1 MSRYHFEEQEL
12 KLIEGSSIPCAVYQF
27 IDKRVVTIA
36 LSSAFC
42 EMLHYESMEEAY
54 RLMDNDMYRDVHP
67 EDAAWVANA
76 AVQFATQGGEY
87 NVVYR
92 TKVGEDYIILHA
104 IGHHVFMPTGER
116 LAVIHYVNEGIC
128 QDEDFDRAGLHR
140 IQTQFIESRRQGGKY
155 GYDYLT
161 GLPEMNYFFELGEAA
176 KERYLDEGDAGYIL
190 FMNLNGMKSFNLS
203 FGYAEGDRLIQAF
216 SRLLVRYFSN
226 DNCCR
231 TTADHFAVYTNKPD
245 IEEVL
250 KNLME
255 DAKHING
262 GNALPVRIGVY
273 SATLGWISVAAA
285 CDMAKLACD
294 SVENEFASTY
304 TFFDQEMVNRYEGK
318 HYILEN
324 IDRAIEEG
332 WLQVY
337 YQPIIRAAN
346 GRVSDEEALAR
357 WIDPNRGLIP
367 PEEFIPILEEA
378 KLTYKMDLYVADQ
391 VLKKINMLKKAGLY
405 LVPNSINLSRTD
417 FYACDMVEEIDRRVQ
432 EAGVERRFIT
442 IELTESYVMEDTDFI
457 RVQVERFQKLGYRV
471 WMDDFGSG
479 YSTPDLLQKI
489 HFDVVKIDKNFVDK
503 IETSEENR
511 VIITELMRLAAGL
524 GSETV
529 AEGVE
534 TDAQVE
540 FLKEIGCTRLQ
551 GFNYCQAI
559 PVEKIFERYEKGI
572 QVGFENPEE
581 SEYYSAIGN
590 INLYDMSFSIE
601 DSDSESTVHY
611 FDTMPMC
618 IMETKEEGMRLVRGN
633 KSYREFMS
641 RYYPGVEP
649 DERKVFTYEQCQ
661 MSREHIYSIL
671 EEKSDGEGHTV
682 DLRGSKGDVIHVYS
696 RRIAKNPVN
705 GSISVALMV
714 LGCEEKEQAQ
724 KRWEENERLAQ
735 ERKTYNRIMALS
747 GDFLCIYSVDPKTD
761 HYMEYGPSELY
772 KKLGVAS
779 EGNDFYGETRKNGAD
794 VVYIED
800 MDVFQSSVTKEN
812 VMREIEKNGVFVL
825 NYRLRIA
832 GVPRYVSLKA
842 TIVEEEEGPVIVFGL
857 IDTDAKVKKDEEY
870 ARKLLAARDI
880 ANLDALT
887 GVKNKHAYT
896 DAESQ
901 MDALIEAGEVT
912 DYAVAVFDLNG
923 LKEVNDT
930 KGHLA
935 GDKFITTGCHL
946 ICNIFKHSPVFRV
959 GGDEFVAIIQG
970 EDYHNLTTLM
980 KVLEKTN
987 EEHIAEGKVVVAA
1000 GVSRCHGD
1008 KKVSVVF
1015 KRADAAMY
1023 KNKKMLKDMEAAAKK

>member
-92 TKVGEDYIILHA
+92 TKVDGDYIILHA
-104 IGHHVFMPTGER
+104 IGHHVYMPTGER
-116 LAVIHYVNEGIC
+116 LAVIHYVNEGVY
-128 QDEDFDRAGLHR
+128 QDEDFDRAGLR
-140 IQTQFIESRRQGGKY
+140 NMQTQFIESRRQGGKY

-346 GRVSDEEALAR
+346 GRVCDEEALAR
-357 WIDPNRGLIP
+357 WIDPKRGLIP
-367 PEEFIPILEEA
+367 PEVFIPILEEA

-633 KSYREFMS
+633 KSYREFVS

-901 MDALIEAGEVT
+901 M
-912 DYAVAVFDLNG
+912 
-923 LKEVNDT
+923 
-930 KGHLA
+930 
-935 GDKFITTGCHL
+935 
-946 ICNIFKHSPVFRV
+946 
-959 GGDEFVAIIQG
+959 
-970 EDYHNLTTLM
+970 
-980 KVLEKTN
+980 
-987 EEHIAEGKVVVAA
+987 
-1000 GVSRCHGD
+1000 
-1008 KKVSVVF
+1008 
-1015 KRADAAMY
+1015 
-1023 KNKKMLKDMEAAAKK
+1023 

>member
-42 EMLHYESMEEAY
+42 EMLHFESMEEAY

-92 TKVGEDYIILHA
+92 TKVDGDYIILHA
-104 IGHHVFMPTGER
+104 IGHHVYMPTGER
-116 LAVIHYVNEGIC
+116 LAVIHYVNEGVY
-128 QDEDFDRAGLHR
+128 QDEDFDRAGLR
-140 IQTQFIESRRQGGKY
+140 NMQTQFIESRRQGGKY

-442 IELTESYVMEDTDFI
+442 IELTESYVMQDTDFI

-489 HFDVVKIDKNFVDK
+489 HFDVVKIDK
-503 IETSEENR
+503 
-511 VIITELMRLAAGL
+511 
-524 GSETV
+524 
-529 AEGVE
+529 
-534 TDAQVE
+534 
-540 FLKEIGCTRLQ
+540 
-551 GFNYCQAI
+551 
-559 PVEKIFERYEKGI
+559 
-572 QVGFENPEE
+572 
-581 SEYYSAIGN
+581 
-590 INLYDMSFSIE
+590 
-601 DSDSESTVHY
+601 
-611 FDTMPMC
+611 
-618 IMETKEEGMRLVRGN
+618 
-633 KSYREFMS
+633 
-641 RYYPGVEP
+641 
-649 DERKVFTYEQCQ
+649 
-661 MSREHIYSIL
+661 
-671 EEKSDGEGHTV
+671 
-682 DLRGSKGDVIHVYS
+682 
-696 RRIAKNPVN
+696 
-705 GSISVALMV
+705 
-714 LGCEEKEQAQ
+714 
-724 KRWEENERLAQ
+724 
-735 ERKTYNRIMALS
+735 
-747 GDFLCIYSVDPKTD
+747 
-761 HYMEYGPSELY
+761 
-772 KKLGVAS
+772 
-779 EGNDFYGETRKNGAD
+779 
-794 VVYIED
+794 
-800 MDVFQSSVTKEN
+800 
-812 VMREIEKNGVFVL
+812 
-825 NYRLRIA
+825 
-832 GVPRYVSLKA
+832 
-842 TIVEEEEGPVIVFGL
+842 
-857 IDTDAKVKKDEEY
+857 
-870 ARKLLAARDI
+870 
-880 ANLDALT
+880 
-887 GVKNKHAYT
+887 
-896 DAESQ
+896 
-901 MDALIEAGEVT
+901 
-912 DYAVAVFDLNG
+912 
-923 LKEVNDT
+923 
-930 KGHLA
+930 
-935 GDKFITTGCHL
+935 
-946 ICNIFKHSPVFRV
+946 
-959 GGDEFVAIIQG
+959 
-970 EDYHNLTTLM
+970 
-980 KVLEKTN
+980 
-987 EEHIAEGKVVVAA
+987 
-1000 GVSRCHGD
+1000 
-1008 KKVSVVF
+1008 
-1015 KRADAAMY
+1015 
-1023 KNKKMLKDMEAAAKK
+1023 